1 MSTSGKKTS
10 SNNSDNGKRSSRN
23 MDDMAQRDKV
33 MAKTGQE
40 MGQLF
45 DSFFGGIEA
54 LRQSRSHPITTD
66 VNTAI
71 ASISSDLWTPRIE
84 RQEDEHCITLRAH
97 LPNVPSNQVRIDT
110 STKGRLKIYGESNSQ
125 VVYESGGDR
134 ITERQLGQ
142 IEKDIPLPPE
152 ALVDQLTVLDDESSI
167 VITIPKSAA

>member
-1 MSTSGKKTS
+1 MSNH
-10 SNNSDNGKRSSRN
+10 NNNNNNNGKNSADVGN
-23 MDDMAQRDKV
+23 KI

-45 DSFFGGIEA
+45 SSFFGGVEA
-54 LRQSRSHPITTD
+54 LRQARSDPSTGD

-84 RQEDEHCITLRAH
+84 RQENEHCITLRAQ

-125 VVYESGGDR
+125 VVYESGSDR

-152 ALVDQLTVLDDESSI
+152 ALVDQLTVLDDESII
-167 VITIPKSAA
+167 VITIPKAAPRV